1 MATILKGTKANTLYN
16 SYFRAV
22 HRYGYR
28 NVQNVYKV
36 PSVYKLYAEERIFDD
51 MKRIDNSIENA
62 HTLGYTVISYNCRTF
77 SAAYKIIDTAD
88 SNKGI
93 AVVYYTAYNTYI
105 IPLEKFSDYADEIIK
120 AVRA

>member
-1 MATILKGTKANTLYN
+1 MATILKGTKANTFYN
-16 SYFRAV
+16 SYFRVV

-28 NVQNVYKV
+28 NVRDVYRT
-36 PSVYKLYAEERIFDD
+36 PSGSKLYAESRIFDD

-62 HTLGYTVISYNCRTF
+62 YTLGYTVIGYNCSTF
-77 SAAYKIIDTAD
+77 SAAYKIMDTAD

-93 AVVYYTAYNTYI
+93 AVIYYTAYNTYI
-105 IPLEKFSDYADEIIK
+105 IPLEKFSEYADEITK